1 MNIMDDQREIS
12 TAQSEFAAVIHAH
25 SAGTR
30 QISIGFQSGNTDA
43 EVMWLPKFDIWA
55 YLGDPPFEQSP
66 GERFWNVFGIGEP
79 HGMVSIT
86 CEINPPK
93 HGINRQAA
101 GGFARDASGAIYLIH
116 RGIINSRGRVPKSW
130 LRQNFRWTWV
140 SVDDGDMITDVMPIG
155 QLNSPEFIHKLR
167 DFIHEVARVKATV

>member
-12 TAQSEFAAVIHAH
+12 TGQSEFAAIIHAH

-30 QISIGFQSGNTDA
+30 QICIGFQSGNTDA

-55 YLGDPPFEQSP
+55 YLGDPPFEKSP

-79 HGMVSIT
+79 HGMVPII
-86 CEINPPK
+86 CEVNPPK

-116 RGIINSRGRVPKSW
+116 RESSIPMDVY
-130 LRQNFRWTWV
+130 QNPGSGKTSAGLGFLL
-140 SVDDGDMITDVMPIG
+140 M
-155 QLNSPEFIHKLR
+155 
-167 DFIHEVARVKATV
+167 TVTGLLM